1 MTVKDLEGRQRI
13 ERLEEDVMRLM
24 NIDCDTRIET
34 LVDDVAD
41 LKKTQQSYASA
52 GDENVTEIHLRLKK
66 LEKLL
71 DTHMKLGGFIEL
83 TVYESEERIEEL
95 EVKVERLGEKM
106 EQGLIGSESYDV
118 TARVDAL
125 DRRIDISDRKIND
138 VMTEVQALKKVG
150 CEKRSDE
157 YHHVNMSKL
166 KKWENDDMYDGTA
179 YDMICMIENGKF
191 D

>member
-1 MTVKDLEGRQRI
+1 MTVKDLEIRV
-13 ERLEEDVMRLM
+13 E
-24 NIDCDTRIET
+24 
-34 LVDDVAD
+34 
-41 LKKTQQSYASA
+41 
-52 GDENVTEIHLRLKK
+52 K
-66 LEKLL
+66 LGKLL
-71 DTHMKLGGFIEL
+71 DTHMKLGNFIEL
-83 TVYESEERIEEL
+83 TVSESEERIEEL

-106 EQGLIGSESYDV
+106 KQGLIGSESYDV

-125 DRRIDISDRKIND
+125 DRRMDISDRKIND
-138 VMTEVQALKKVG
+138 VMTEVQALKKVR
-150 CEKRSDE
+150 CKKRPDE